1 VTFVTAPAAP
11 TTIQT
16 AKTTVRIA
24 AIGDV
29 HLRNE
34 IPDTLAADLAAAV
47 DLADVLVL
55 AGDITENGRLPEV
68 ELAAGLLAALPM
80 PKVAVLGNHDRR
92 CLRRAALRD
101 AFAAAGVVLLD
112 GHAVTLSLRDGRRVG
127 FAGVGGYGGGF
138 WPEEGPPLLAS
149 RVGKAVAVRAR
160 RDALRLQT
168 ALATLDAESPEIIVV
183 VMHYAPT
190 TTTLG
195 NEPLVKHWMLGN
207 SLLGSVVDGHEVDL
221 VIHGHAHLGNQ
232 EGHTPG
238 GVPVRNVAEQVVGRP
253 MLYEV
258 GPGRTVRTLTSAPSR
273 GVYRSSARSLTA

>member
-1 VTFVTAPAAP
+1 VTSATA
-11 TTIQT
+11 TIET
-16 AKTTVRIA
+16 AETTVRIA

-34 IPDTLAADLAAAV
+34 VPDRLAADLAAAV
-47 DLADVLVL
+47 DLTDVLVL
-55 AGDITENGRLPEV
+55 AGDMTENGRLVEV
-68 ELAAGLLAALPM
+68 ELAAQMLAALPM

-101 AFAAAGVVLLD
+101 AYTAAGVVLLD
-112 GHAVTLSLRDGRRVG
+112 GDAVTLLLGDGRRIG

-138 WPEEGPPLLAS
+138 WPEEGPPLISS
-149 RVGKAVAVRAR
+149 RLGKAVAVRAR
-160 RDALRLQT
+160 RDALRLET
-168 ALATLDAESPEIIVV
+168 ALARLDSALPEITVV

-190 TTTLG
+190 TSTLG

-207 SLLGSVVDGHEVDL
+207 SLLGSVVDSHEVDL

-232 EGHTPG
+232 EGQTPG

-258 GPGRTVRTLTSAPSR
+258 APGRNVRNLD
-273 GVYRSSARSLTA
+273 GVPVIAARTHSRSLLA

>member
-1 VTFVTAPAAP
+1 MRGPTSVPAQPGRESRDIVTLATATATP
-11 TTIQT
+11 TTIFRT
-16 AKTTVRIA
+16 TESTVRIA

-34 IPDTLAADLAAAV
+34 IPENLAADLAATV
-47 DLADVLVL
+47 GVADVLVL

-68 ELAAGLLAALPM
+68 ELAAGLLAALPI
-80 PKVAVLGNHDRR
+80 PIVAVLGNHDRR

-101 AFAAAGVVLLD
+101 A
-112 GHAVTLSLRDGRRVG
+112 
-127 FAGVGGYGGGF
+127 
-138 WPEEGPPLLAS
+138 
-149 RVGKAVAVRAR
+149 
-160 RDALRLQT
+160 LRLQS
-168 ALATLDAESPEIIVV
+168 ALAVLDADSPEITVV

-195 NEPLVKHWMLGN
+195 NEPLAKHWMLGN

-232 EGHTPG
+232 EGQTPG
-238 GVPVRNVAEQVVGRP
+238 GVPVRNVAEQVVGRS

-258 GPGRTVRTLTSAPSR
+258 GPGRAVRNLDRVSHWTTT
-273 GVYRSSARSLTA
+273 RSLPA

>member
-1 VTFVTAPAAP
+1 VTLATATATP
-11 TTIQT
+11 TTII
-16 AKTTVRIA
+16 KTTESTVRIA

-34 IPDTLAADLAAAV
+34 IPESLAADLAATV
-47 DLADVLVL
+47 GVADVLVL

-68 ELAAGLLAALPM
+68 ELAAGLLAALPI
-80 PKVAVLGNHDRR
+80 PIVAVLGNHDRR

-101 AFAAAGVVLLD
+101 ALEAAGVVLLD
-112 GHAVTLSLRDGRRVG
+112 GDAVTLALGDGRRVG

-138 WPEEGPPLLAS
+138 WPEEGPPLIAS

-160 RDALRLQT
+160 RDALRLQS
-168 ALATLDAESPEIIVV
+168 ALAVLDADSPEITVV

-195 NEPLVKHWMLGN
+195 NEPLAKHWMLGN

-232 EGHTPG
+232 EGQTPG

-258 GPGRTVRTLTSAPSR
+258 GPGRAVRNLDRVSHWTTT
-273 GVYRSSARSLTA
+273 RSLPA